1 MESPGQNIGVSSLSL
16 LQAIFPTQG
25 LNPGLPHCGWIFLP
39 AEPQGK
45 PKNTGVDS
53 LPLLQGIFLTQGLN
67 PGLPHCRRILHQLS
81 HKGSPRI
88 REWTAYPFSRGSSW
102 PRDWTQV
109 SLIAGRFFTSWATRE
124 AQEYWSGQLIPSP
137 GDLPDPEITRGLLHS
152 LPSEPSGSPTW
163 SRLSIKILN
172 KNKLVTRR
180 DVTPGCHS
188 SLLLLFDT
196 APHSERRRM
205 ERMKCCAHLVQCSV
219 VWTVPSLHPW
229 RDQSHRSWCEGS
241 CTSSEQHAI

>member
-1 MESPGQNIGVSSLSL
+1 MSNSLWPHSLYSSWS
-16 LQAIFPTQG
+16 LQA
-25 LNPGLPHCGWIFLP
+25 
-39 AEPQGK
+39 
-45 PKNTGVDS
+45 
-53 LPLLQGIFLTQGLN
+53 
-67 PGLPHCRRILHQLS
+67 RILEWVAFPFSRRSSQPRDWTQVSHTVGGFFYQLS

-109 SLIAGRFFTSWATRE
+109 SLIAGGFFTSWATRE
-124 AQEYWSGQLIPSP
+124 AQEYGSGQLIPSP

-180 DVTPGCHS
+180 NVTPGCHS